1 MFAKTINYENFNG
14 VNVTK
19 TLHFNLTQSEIVD
32 FAMELPTGVAEA
44 IGDPTKVN
52 EEEAAV
58 KLMDTIGSKGI
69 VDFLKKLVLKSYG
82 IKSEDGE
89 SFVKSEKISEEFS
102 HTMAYDTIL
111 MELLSD
117 DTAAAAFVN
126 NVIPAKLVAKMAEA
140 QGGNKIGLPLN
151 K

>member
-1 MFAKTINYENFNG
+1 MFTKTINYENFNG
-14 VNVTK
+14 ETVTK

-32 FAMELPTGVAEA
+32 FAMELPSGVTEA

-52 EEEAAV
+52 EEEAAL

-89 SFVKSEKISEEFS
+89 SFVKNDEIAEKFS
-102 HTMAYDTIL
+102 HTAAYDAIL
-111 MELLSD
+111 MELMSD
-117 DTAAAAFVN
+117 DNAAAAFVN
-126 NVIPAKLVAKMAEA
+126 NVIPAKLVAKMAEV

>member
-1 MFAKTINYENFNG
+1 MFTKTINYENFNG
-14 VNVTK
+14 DNVTK